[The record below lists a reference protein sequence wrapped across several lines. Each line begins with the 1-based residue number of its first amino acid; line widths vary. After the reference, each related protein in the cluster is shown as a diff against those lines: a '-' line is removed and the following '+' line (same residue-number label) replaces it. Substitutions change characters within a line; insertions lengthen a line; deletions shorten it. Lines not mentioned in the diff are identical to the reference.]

1 MYITQEEYAR
11 LGYTAV
17 PENTF
22 SRYAVKAEAVVRKFT
37 FDRISDEDLRPDETA
52 KEPARR
58 VAELNQRGVCEVMDV
73 LYAQDQSVIGAAGAP
88 IKSFTNE
95 GYSETL
101 DTAGWSAVEAHRK
114 IRDIMCIYFSAEQLY
129 RGVT

>member
-1 MYITQEEYAR
+1 MYITQEDYTR

-17 PENTF
+17 PEAVFT
-22 SRYAVKAEAVVRKFT
+22 RYAAKAEAVVRKLT
-37 FDRISDEDLRPDETA
+37 FDRISGENLRPGADAGEY
-52 KEPARR
+52 ARR
-58 VAELNQRGVCEVMDV
+58 TAELNRRGVCEVMDV
-73 LYAQDQSVIGAAGAP
+73 LYAQDQLAIGEAGAP

-101 DTAGWSAVEAHRK
+101 DTAGWSAAEAHRK
-114 IRDIMCIYFSAEQLY
+114 IRDIMCMYFSAGQLY